1 MTAGDEALPSDVSAS
16 QPNGRLID
24 PNEVAW
30 AVALLACDNSG
41 VMTGPVV
48 NFDQSI
54 WGATIPPRR
63 QRWR

>member
-1 MTAGDEALPSDVSAS
+1 MAADVEALPGDVSAC

-54 WGATIPPRR
+54 WGATIPPRS